1 MPAIGRDTLAFLQYT
16 SGSTGAPRGVMVSHA
31 NLIHNS
37 ALIYDAFT
45 SADGM
50 RSGGWLPLYHD
61 MGLIGQVLNP
71 IYGGGTATLMS
82 PSAFLRN
89 PFRWLDMIH
98 RYDLRVSGGPNFAFD
113 LCVRRLKDE
122 QIEALD
128 LSGWEVAF
136 NGAEPVRAETMRAF
150 AARLAPAGF
159 KADAFYPCYGMA
171 ETTLLVA
178 GRGELPPTVTRAH
191 AAELERGTLTAPAAD
206 ERTVELVSSGRPDG
220 LEVVVVDPATRTP
233 LPDGTVGELWI
244 RGASVA
250 RGYWREA
257 AATSEV
263 FRATTAD
270 GDGPFVR
277 SGDLGT
283 SVGGELYV
291 TGRRKEIVIVNG
303 RNLYP
308 QDIEHE
314 VREAHPALAGRTG
327 AAFSLE
333 ATGERL
339 VVIQELSPAGLG
351 DAAPEDVV
359 SAVKQRLAGR
369 LGLRPGAVVLVAP
382 RTVLRTTSGK
392 IQRRL
397 MRSAFVAGALEAVH
411 TDLHPAV
418 AARMVAAEA
427 A

>member
-1 MPAIGRDTLAFLQYT
+1 
-16 SGSTGAPRGVMVSHA
+16 VMVSHT
-31 NLIHNS
+31 NLLHNS
-37 ALIYDAFT
+37 ALIYEAFAAVAGT
-45 SADGM
+45 GM
-50 RSGGWLPLYHD
+50 RSGGWLPFYHD

-71 IYGGGTATLMS
+71 IYGGGTSTLMS
-82 PSAFLRN
+82 PSVFLRN
-89 PFRWLDMIH
+89 PFRWLQMID
-98 RYDLRVSGGPNFAFD
+98 RYGLRVSGGPNFAFD
-113 LCVRRLKDE
+113 LCARRVKDE
-122 QIEALD
+122 QIAALD

-136 NGAEPVRAETMRAF
+136 NGAEPVRADSMRAF
-150 AARLAPAGF
+150 AERFASTGF

-171 ETTLLVA
+171 ETTLFVA
-178 GRGELPPTVTRAH
+178 GRGDVPPTVTLAD
-191 AAELERGTLTAPAAD
+191 AAELERGTLAAPAAAPD
-206 ERTVELVSSGRPDG
+206 ERTVELVSSGRANG
-220 LEVVVVDPATRTP
+220 LDVIVVDPETGMR
-233 LPDGTVGELWI
+233 LPDATVGELWI

-250 RGYWREA
+250 RGYWRDP
-257 AATSEV
+257 AATTEV
-263 FRATTAD
+263 FGALTAD

-283 SVGGELYV
+283 RAGGELYV

-303 RNLYP
+303 RNFYP
-308 QDIEHE
+308 QDIERE

-351 DAAPEDVV
+351 EAAPEEVV

-369 LGLRPGAVVLVAP
+369 LGLPPGAVVLVAP

-392 IQRRL
+392 IQRRM

-411 TDLHPAV
+411 ADLHPAV
-418 AARMVAAEA
+418 AARLLAAEA